1 MKPITC
7 IREVTEENVDIR
19 SGEHLIDPIPHV
31 ESYSTDEKLVD
42 VLMSNRDILK
52 TFLSTLGCSLSN
64 YQLRETSN
72 NATRWV
78 NDLNHCETIG
88 GLTEDMKLWRKGNKA
103 LLQFVYNHR
112 LARCQ
117 YSAECYRRQ

>member
-1 MKPITC
+1 METITC
-7 IREVTEENVDIR
+7 IREVTEQNVDIR
-19 SGEHLIDPIPHV
+19 SGEHLIAPIPHV

-72 NATRWV
+72 NAARWV
-78 NDLNHCETIG
+78 NDLNRCETTE
-88 GLTEDMKLWRKGNKA
+88 GLTEDMKLWLEGNKA

-112 LARCQ
+112 LARCR
-117 YSAECYRRQ
+117 YSKECYRRQ

>member
-1 MKPITC
+1 MGAKFQ
-7 IREVTEENVDIR
+7 REVTEENVDIR
-19 SGEHLIDPIPHV
+19 SGEHLVEPIPHV

-42 VLMSNRDILK
+42 VLMSDRDILK

-72 NATRWV
+72 NAERWV
-78 NDLNHCETIG
+78 NDLNHCETTE
-88 GLTEDMKLWRKGNKA
+88 GLTEDMKLWRKGSKA

-112 LARCQ
+112 LARRQ
-117 YSAECYRRQ
+117 YSKECYRRQ

>member
-1 MKPITC
+1 METITC
-7 IREVTEENVDIR
+7 IREVTEQNVDIR

-31 ESYSTDEKLVD
+31 ESYSTDEQIVD

-72 NATRWV
+72 NAARWV
-78 NDLNHCETIG
+78 NDLNHCETTEE
-88 GLTEDMKLWRKGNKA
+88 LTEDMKLWRKGNMA

-112 LARCQ
+112 LARRQ
-117 YSAECYRRQ
+117 YSSECYRRQ